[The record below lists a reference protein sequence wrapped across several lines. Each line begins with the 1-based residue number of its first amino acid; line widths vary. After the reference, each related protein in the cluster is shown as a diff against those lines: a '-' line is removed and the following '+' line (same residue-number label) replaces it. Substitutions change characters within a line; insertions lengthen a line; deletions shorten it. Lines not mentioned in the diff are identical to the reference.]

1 MTITNM
7 IKKYI
12 SPETAVFVC
21 NTNSLLMASKLDVLD
36 DNLSVIPT
44 DDEFD
49 GEFSSRDLDI
59 EDVALDF

>member
-1 MTITNM
+1 MK
-7 IKKYI
+7 KKYI
-12 SPETAVFVC
+12 SPETVVFVC
-21 NTNSLLMASKLDVLD
+21 NTNSLLMASTLDVLD

-49 GEFSSRDLDI
+49 GEFCSRDLDI

>member
-1 MTITNM
+1 MK
-7 IKKYI
+7 KKYI
-12 SPETAVFVC
+12 SPETVVFVC

>member
-1 MTITNM
+1 MTINNM
-7 IKKYI
+7 KKKYI
-12 SPETAVFVC
+12 SPETVVFVC
-21 NTNSLLMASKLDVLD
+21 NTNSLLMASTLDVLD

>member
-1 MTITNM
+1 MTINNM
-7 IKKYI
+7 KKKYI

>member
-1 MTITNM
+1 
-7 IKKYI
+7 
-12 SPETAVFVC
+12 
-21 NTNSLLMASKLDVLD
+21 MASKLDVLD

>member
-1 MTITNM
+1 MTINNM
-7 IKKYI
+7 KKKYI

-49 GEFSSRDLDI
+49 GEFSSRDMEFEEDDLDY
-59 EDVALDF
+59 

>member
-1 MTITNM
+1 MTINNM
-7 IKKYI
+7 KKKYI

-21 NTNSLLMASKLDVLD
+21 NMNSLLMASKLDVLD
-36 DNLSVIPT
+36 DDLSVIPT

>member
-1 MTITNM
+1 
-7 IKKYI
+7 
-12 SPETAVFVC
+12 
-21 NTNSLLMASKLDVLD
+21 MASKLDVLD
-36 DNLSVIPT
+36 DDLSVIPT

>member
-1 MTITNM
+1 MTINNM
-7 IKKYI
+7 KKKYI
-12 SPETAVFVC
+12 SPETVVFVC

>member
-1 MTITNM
+1 MK
-7 IKKYI
+7 KKYI
-12 SPETAVFVC
+12 SPEAVVFAC